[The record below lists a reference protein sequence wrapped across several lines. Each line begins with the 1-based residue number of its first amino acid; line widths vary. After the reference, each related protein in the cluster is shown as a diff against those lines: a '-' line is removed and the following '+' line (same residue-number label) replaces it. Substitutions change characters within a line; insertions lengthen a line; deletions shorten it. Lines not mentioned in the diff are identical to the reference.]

1 MRKPLSQSELT
12 LHFLIKKRSV
22 TSIELREWTNSSYPP
37 ARIADIQRLGV
48 RIIHDREKYNK
59 KSIARYTLL
68 STIDKARG
76 VLAKML
82 KEREAA

>member
-1 MRKPLSQSELT
+1 MRKPLSQNQLT

-22 TSIELREWTNSSYPP
+22 TSIELRKWTNSSYPP
-37 ARIADIQRLGV
+37 ARIGYIEKMGV
-48 RIIHDREKYNK
+48 RINHTFEVYKK

-68 STIDKARG
+68 STIDKARE

-82 KEREAA
+82 N